1 MRIIAICLF
10 LLLVPSA
17 RSIEAKDGVKT
28 DNSPQSEV
36 DVLAAKVASGEIER
50 IEIFQIPPRVLTRAR
65 ITPDMLERQYYY
77 KLTIR
82 DVRGNMQQNKLVE
95 AMRSTT
101 ARPQGEMTDLRW
113 GIVFYG
119 ADGTRVGAIYFDKS
133 GSGGTVD
140 DTAASFKGDLFR
152 WLDESFSGCFR

>member
-1 MRIIAICLF
+1 M
-10 LLLVPSA
+10 
-17 RSIEAKDGVKT
+17 KT

-65 ITPDMLERQYYY
+65 ITPEMLEKQYSY

-82 DVRGNMQQNKLVE
+82 DVRGNMEQKKLVE
-95 AMRSTT
+95 AIRSTT
-101 ARPQGEMTDLRW
+101 ARLQGEMTDLRW

-119 ADGTRVGAIYFDKS
+119 VDGTRVGAIYFDKY
-133 GSGGTVD
+133 GSGGAVD
-140 DTAASFKGDLFR
+140 DTAASFKGDLFK
-152 WLDESFSGCFR
+152 WLDESFSSCFR